1 MSEVEFDRLLEAVRM
16 AIEPAPQQDFPAD
29 PSILKEQPK
38 AANDNQRAWPLVP
51 FPEGWFASC

>member
-16 AIEPAPQQDFPAD
+16 AIEPAPQQDFLAD
-29 PSILKEQPK
+29 PSIITEQPK
-38 AANDNQRAWPLVP
+38 AANDNQRAWPLVT